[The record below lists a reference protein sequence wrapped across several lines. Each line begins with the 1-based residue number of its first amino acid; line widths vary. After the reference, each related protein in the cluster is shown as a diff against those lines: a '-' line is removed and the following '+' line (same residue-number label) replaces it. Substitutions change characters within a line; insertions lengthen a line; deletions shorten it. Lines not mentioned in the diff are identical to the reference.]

1 MTTTFYLLIS
11 DLLNVRQDYVEEQ
24 VAKGAD
30 TIEVFAIP
38 SNYENS
44 RYWDSWKHIYYH
56 EEEGDIKFVY
66 VDVETWWESRV
77 KEGWF

>member
-56 EEEGDIKFVY
+56 EEEGDIKFV
-66 VDVETWWESRV
+66 
-77 KEGWF
+77 